1 MWVINNLFV
10 HVRRMPVLSDRG
22 VLEIRQG
29 AGKSSKRHGDLIVR
43 SSPEKSYLDNASGQ
57 SEYLYDIFS

>member
-1 MWVINNLFV
+1 MCVINNLFV

-29 AGKSSKRHGDLIVR
+29 AGKSSKRRGDLIVR

-57 SEYLYDIFS
+57 SEYLYNIFS

>member
-1 MWVINNLFV
+1 MCVINNLFV

-43 SSPEKSYLDNASGQ
+43 SSPEKSYLDNASG
-57 SEYLYDIFS
+57 